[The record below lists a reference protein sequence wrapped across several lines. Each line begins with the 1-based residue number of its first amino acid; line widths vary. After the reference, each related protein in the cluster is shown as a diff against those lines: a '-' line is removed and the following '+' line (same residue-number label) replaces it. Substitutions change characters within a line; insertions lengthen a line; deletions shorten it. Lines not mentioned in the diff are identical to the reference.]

1 MPETEFKKLLEAMD
15 MVGTM
20 IWKYPDGSV
29 KEDITYKDIVLMYP
43 LEELKEAA
51 ETIYNFIKKCGE
63 KSCKQ

>member
-20 IWKYPDGSV
+20 IWRNPDGSV
-29 KEDITYKDIVLMYP
+29 KEDITYKDIILMYP

>member
-1 MPETEFKKLLEAMD
+1 MPETEFEKLLEAMD
-15 MVGTM
+15 KVGTM
-20 IWKYPDGSV
+20 IWRYPDGSV

-43 LEELKEAA
+43 LEELKEAT